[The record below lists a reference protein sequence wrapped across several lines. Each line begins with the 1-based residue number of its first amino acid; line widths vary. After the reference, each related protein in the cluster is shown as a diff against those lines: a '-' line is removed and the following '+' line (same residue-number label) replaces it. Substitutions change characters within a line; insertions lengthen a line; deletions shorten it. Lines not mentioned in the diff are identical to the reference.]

1 MSNVQCLKTCI
12 ILNVSNNVQTREIHR
27 FTQSNC
33 TFHVVACH
41 SNFQEKFREG
51 GGKLANETI
60 RNVNK
65 TKT

>member
-1 MSNVQCLKTCI
+1 M
-12 ILNVSNNVQTREIHR
+12 LNVSNNVQTREIHR

-65 TKT
+65 TKA